1 MTIESNFAR
10 KVTNI
15 LKNNF
20 LLNKSSDLESFI
32 NLLILKDKKNYD
44 GELDIE
50 GKILI
55 IRKNILMIS
64 IYINMIITKII
75 VVILIVQV
83 MKIMKSILKIT
94 LVKIMMLLI
103 IILFK
108 TIFQIILTFIII
120 LKKKILMKLLMIQLM
135 KLLIKN

>member
-50 GKILI
+50 GK
-55 IRKNILMIS
+55 
-64 IYINMIITKII
+64 YINY
-75 VVILIVQV
+75 
-83 MKIMKSILKIT
+83 
-94 LVKIMMLLI
+94 
-103 IILFK
+103 
-108 TIFQIILTFIII
+108 
-120 LKKKILMKLLMIQLM
+120 KKKHINDFNLYQYDNNKNNSSDTNFSSNENIVINTENYFSKKNDVTDNNIIQNYFSDNSCFYYNIDKELNIDWVIEE
-135 KLLIKN
+135 LFLCFL

>member
-50 GKILI
+50 GK
-55 IRKNILMIS
+55 
-64 IYINMIITKII
+64 YINY
-75 VVILIVQV
+75 
-83 MKIMKSILKIT
+83 
-94 LVKIMMLLI
+94 
-103 IILFK
+103 
-108 TIFQIILTFIII
+108 
-120 LKKKILMKLLMIQLM
+120 KKKHINDFNLYQYDNN
-135 KLLIKN
+135 KNNSSDTNFSSNENIVINNKN